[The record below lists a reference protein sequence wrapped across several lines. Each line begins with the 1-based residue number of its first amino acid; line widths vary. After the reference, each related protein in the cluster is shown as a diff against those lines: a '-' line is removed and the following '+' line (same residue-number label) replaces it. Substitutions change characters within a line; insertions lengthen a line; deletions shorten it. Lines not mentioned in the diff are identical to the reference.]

1 MTEANR
7 IADGTLD
14 AGQTLWLCEYCD
26 RAPYHSE
33 RLLQRHLDAKHTED
47 GIALFNRDLTF
58 RQLVRKAT
66 RIAKV
71 VAVVTGFKIG
81 EPLTS
86 GLGYDGDAWHA
97 CYDSLIDL
105 LLAGQ
110 PITNRNIRR
119 GAYRALMND
128 HETSLDEMMLDG
140 ENADDN
146 DMYVGSKAYAAPDTI
161 YGLTESMLEIAT
173 GKYAIESP
181 MLYVAVEAEP
191 TPTAIVLTGYDA
203 LLANC
208 EDALEATQ
216 NVAKA
221 ANVSDKARKGYEARM
236 RTLTARKG

>member
-1 MTEANR
+1 MTEEQR

-26 RAPYHSE
+26 HAPYHNE
-33 RLLQRHLDAKHTED
+33 KLLARHNATKHTED
-47 GIALFNRDLTF
+47 GIALFNRDMTY
-58 RQLVRKAT
+58 RQLVRRST

-71 VAVVTGFKIG
+71 VIAV
-81 EPLTS
+81 TS
-86 GLGYDGDAWHA
+86 FSWDDAYNA

-110 PITNRNIRR
+110 PVTNRNIRR

-140 ENADDN
+140 EDADDN

-181 MLYVAVEAEP
+181 MMYVAVESEP
-191 TPTAIVLTGYDA
+191 TPQAIMLLGYDA

-208 EDALEATQ
+208 EDALESTQ
-216 NVAKA
+216 VEAKVENTA
-221 ANVSDKARKGYEARM
+221 SKARKGYEARM
-236 RTLTARKG
+236 RTLAARKVTL